1 MSSPTGAD
9 PRPAIRRTAEGDWV
23 VVGRRCRA
31 CAEPVAYAWPRC
43 PSCGSAVEPAHF
55 GPRGTVW
62 SSTVVRIAVPGHA
75 PPYSLAYV
83 DLDDGPRVLAHV
95 PGRNADEPTPIGSTA
110 RLIGVSDDGDLQV
123 EVTG

>member
-1 MSSPTGAD
+1 MSSPTGVD
-9 PRPAIRRTAEGDWV
+9 PRPEIHRTAEGDQV

-43 PSCGSAVEPAHF
+43 PACGAEVEEARF

-62 SSTVVRIAVPGHA
+62 SSTVVRIAMPGHT

-95 PGRNADEPTPIGSTA
+95 VGDEPASIGAAAWLVGT
-110 RLIGVSDDGDLQV
+110 SDEGDLQV
-123 EVTG
+123 EVVR

>member
-1 MSSPTGAD
+1 MTSPAGAD
-9 PRPAIRRTAEGDWV
+9 PRPEIRRTARGDWV

-43 PSCGSAVEPAHF
+43 PACGAEVEEARF

-62 SSTVVRIAVPGHA
+62 SSTVVRIAVPGHT

-95 PGRNADEPTPIGSTA
+95 AGSPSDEPAPIGGPAWLVGT
-110 RLIGVSDDGDLQV
+110 SDGGDLQV
-123 EVTG
+123 EVVR